1 MNVRFSRPGYRL
13 PVVQILITTL
23 VVVWF
28 FGLIIFPLT
37 GIIQKVIGDGPAL
50 FLRSVT
56 SENSRH
62 AFTLTFWMTIGAV
75 CVNTLFGVIIS
86 LVLVKEKFFGK
97 LLLEGTIDLPFAVS
111 PVVAGFM
118 LILLYGPKGWLG
130 EFFSARGI
138 KIIYAF
144 PGMMIATLFVTLP
157 FVIREVVPV
166 LKEFGIQQE
175 ESAYVLGASRW
186 QTFWRVTLPSIK
198 WGLAYGVTL
207 TIARS
212 IGEFGAILV
221 VSGSIIRKT
230 QTATLHIHQ
239 QFTDLDYS
247 GAFAAAVVLA
257 FCSFLILTLVQTINK
272 RKGY

>member
-1 MNVRFSRPGYRL
+1 M
-13 PVVQILITTL
+13 
-23 VVVWF
+23 
-28 FGLIIFPLT
+28 
-37 GIIQKVIGDGPAL
+37 KD
-50 FLRSVT
+50 
-56 SENSRH
+56 
-62 AFTLTFWMTIGAV
+62 
-75 CVNTLFGVIIS
+75 
-86 LVLVKEKFFGK
+86 KFFGK

-118 LILLYGPKGWLG
+118 LIILYGPKGWLG
-130 EFFSARGI
+130 GFFSAHGI

-144 PGMMIATLFVTLP
+144 PGMMLATLFVTLP

-166 LKEFGIQQE
+166 LKEFGVQQE
-175 ESAYVLGASRW
+175 ESAYVLGATRW
-186 QTFWRVTLPSIK
+186 QTFRRVTLPSIK